1 MDGHRAPGR
10 MAARARHRDPRRG
23 AGDARPALPR
33 GTQCSARPSDRRRP
47 DGHAV
52 QGHGPRRHRLAA
64 RSGIRERMMKKINR
78 LALAAALLSAAP
90 LAAAEP
96 ITGSWVTATR
106 DGVVRIA
113 PCGKSLCGTLARFL
127 VTPPGGADQR
137 DVHNPDARLRNRK
150 LLGLPILTGFAEDG
164 AVWRG

>member
-1 MDGHRAPGR
+1 MD
-10 MAARARHRDPRRG
+10 
-23 AGDARPALPR
+23 
-33 GTQCSARPSDRRRP
+33 T
-47 DGHAV
+47 
-52 QGHGPRRHRLAA
+52 
-64 RSGIRERMMKKINR
+64 IKR
-78 LALAAALLSAAP
+78 LALAVTLLSAAP

-96 ITGSWVTATR
+96 ISGSWVTATR

-164 AVWRG
+164 AVWRGTIYDPKAGKSYRSIVRRLDGERLEVKGCIGPFCQTQVWRRGG

>member
-1 MDGHRAPGR
+1 
-10 MAARARHRDPRRG
+10 
-23 AGDARPALPR
+23 
-33 GTQCSARPSDRRRP
+33 
-47 DGHAV
+47 
-52 QGHGPRRHRLAA
+52 
-64 RSGIRERMMKKINR
+64 MMKKINR

-137 DVHNPDARLRNRK
+137 DVHNPDTRLRNRK

-164 AVWRG
+164 AVWRGTIYDPKAGKSYRSILRRLDGERLEVKGCIGPFCQTQVWRRSG